1 MNDRAV
7 RDLRY
12 IRETMERAGSFTAV
26 PGWGGVLMG
35 ATAIVTAYFT
45 RNIESREVWFIA
57 WMAEAVL
64 AAAVGVLAMLR
75 KSRLPATLLQ
85 GPGRKFAM
93 SLFPALAGG
102 AVLTAVLYQQQLFG
116 LMPGMWLL
124 LYGVAIMSG
133 GTYSVKAV
141 PLMGAGF
148 MALGT
153 FTLFV
158 PWSWAEWCMAAG
170 FGGLQIIFGAVIAR
184 KHGG

>member
-75 KSRLPATLLQ
+75 LRQLPESIKCAH
-85 GPGRKFAM
+85 GR
-93 SLFPALAGG
+93 
-102 AVLTAVLYQQQLFG
+102 
-116 LMPGMWLL
+116 
-124 LYGVAIMSG
+124 
-133 GTYSVKAV
+133 
-141 PLMGAGF
+141 
-148 MALGT
+148 
-153 FTLFV
+153 
-158 PWSWAEWCMAAG
+158 
-170 FGGLQIIFGAVIAR
+170 R
-184 KHGG
+184 